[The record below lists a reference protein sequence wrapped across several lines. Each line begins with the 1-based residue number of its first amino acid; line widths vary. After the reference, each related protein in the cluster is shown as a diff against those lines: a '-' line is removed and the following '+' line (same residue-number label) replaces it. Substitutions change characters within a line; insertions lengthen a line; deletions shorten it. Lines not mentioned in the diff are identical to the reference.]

1 MIAFPRTDVPIPD
14 AVASFSARQWTGQQR
29 ADVTTAGDACR
40 RYTSDE
46 LSGRQY
52 VEARWLLAQDI
63 AAVNKRL
70 AAWNPRLVRGW
81 KTMPERYER
90 GPR

>member
-1 MIAFPRTDVPIPD
+1 VIAFPRTDVPIPD
-14 AVASFSARQWTGQQR
+14 AVASFSARQWTDQHR

-52 VEARWLLAQDI
+52 VEARWLLAQDL
-63 AAVNKRL
+63 AAINKRL
-70 AAWNPRLVRGW
+70 AAYNPRLVRDW
-81 KTMPERYER
+81 TNMPERYER

>member
-1 MIAFPRTDVPIPD
+1 VIAFPCTDVPIPD
-14 AVASFSARQWTGQQR
+14 AVASFSARRWTDQQR

-40 RYTSDE
+40 RYASVE
-46 LSGRQY
+46 LSGPQY
-52 VEARWLLAQDI
+52 VEARWLLAQDV

-70 AAWNPRLVRGW
+70 AARNPRLVRDW
-81 KTMPERYER
+81 NNMPERYER

>member
-1 MIAFPRTDVPIPD
+1 MIAFPRTSVPIPD
-14 AVASFSARQWTGQQR
+14 AVASFSARQWTDRQR

-46 LSGRQY
+46 LSGPQY
-52 VEARWLLAQDI
+52 VEARWLIAQDI
-63 AAVNKRL
+63 AVISKRL
-70 AAWNPRLVRGW
+70 AAYNPRLVRDW
-81 KTMPERYER
+81 NNMPERYER

>member
-1 MIAFPRTDVPIPD
+1 MIAFPCTDVPIPD
-14 AVASFSARQWTGQQR
+14 AVASLSARQWTDQQR

-46 LSGRQY
+46 LAGRQY

-70 AAWNPRLVRGW
+70 AARNPRLVRGW